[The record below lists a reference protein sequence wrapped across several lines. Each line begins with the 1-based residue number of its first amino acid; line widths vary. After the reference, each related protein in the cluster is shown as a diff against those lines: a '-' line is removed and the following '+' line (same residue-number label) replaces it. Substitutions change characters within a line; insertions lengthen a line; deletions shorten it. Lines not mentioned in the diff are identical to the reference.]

1 MTPLQ
6 KSRTLLNKPQRVSVF
21 MVSRS
26 RAVTIQDVARQAG
39 VSTRQPF
46 APGDWAHMP
55 ATGADPQPTGSW
67 AHSGPS
73 PQGSTW
79 NGGLAAQFDLAP
91 GETTTVRFAM
101 TWHFPNRYVNFTQ
114 FGGIRP
120 EWGPTR
126 FWLGNHYATQY
137 PDALAVSRRVHAQW
151 EELERDSRAWVD
163 TLAGSSLGTDAVEH
177 LAAQVAIVRSPS
189 FFRTADGGFFGF
201 EGVQGESTTMWS
213 GDVGGSCPLNC
224 THVFTYSQG
233 LAKLFPELERN
244 MRECEFDVMQAPEGF
259 IPHRVISPTYL
270 PQLWDRPIGGPL
282 EPALDGMLGTVLKTY
297 REVRTG
303 AGQQWLERYWPNVER
318 LLTYIA
324 RTWDAEG
331 TGVLHGIQPS
341 THDIDLAGVNP
352 FMGTLWLAALRAGE
366 EMARLRGN
374 DEVAA
379 RWRDWFER
387 GSVAYDEQLFTG
399 EHYVQV
405 LEDGDPREFQWEGG
419 CLSDQ
424 LIGQWWAHTLDLGYI
439 LPEEHVR
446 TALRSVVRHNL
457 KRGFEDFVNPYRVYA
472 DGADT
477 GLLMCSWPDGGRP
490 AVPTRYCDEVWTGIE
505 YQVAAHCLMEGLEE
519 QGNAILDGLWARY
532 DGRRRN
538 PYNEIECGDHYV
550 RALAGWSVLEAR
562 TGQRWDAVTRSLTL
576 AAPPSGGAWPI
587 LLDEGWGEVRA
598 ADSGFEVTCVRGVLA
613 FDVLTLGGNVLA
625 TDGVRLHAGESRTV
639 PGP

>member
-1 MTPLQ
+1 
-6 KSRTLLNKPQRVSVF
+6 
-21 MVSRS
+21 
-26 RAVTIQDVARQAG
+26 
-39 VSTRQPF
+39 
-46 APGDWAHMP
+46 
-55 ATGADPQPTGSW
+55 
-67 AHSGPS
+67 
-73 PQGSTW
+73 
-79 NGGLAAQFDLAP
+79 
-91 GETTTVRFAM
+91 
-101 TWHFPNRYVNFTQ
+101 
-114 FGGIRP
+114 
-120 EWGPTR
+120 
-126 FWLGNHYATQY
+126 
-137 PDALAVSRRVHAQW
+137 
-151 EELERDSRAWVD
+151 
-163 TLAGSSLGTDAVEH
+163 
-177 LAAQVAIVRSPS
+177 
-189 FFRTADGGFFGF
+189 
-201 EGVQGESTTMWS
+201 
-213 GDVGGSCPLNC
+213 
-224 THVFTYSQG
+224 
-233 LAKLFPELERN
+233 
-244 MRECEFDVMQAPEGF
+244 
-259 IPHRVISPTYL
+259 
-270 PQLWDRPIGGPL
+270 
-282 EPALDGMLGTVLKTY
+282 
-297 REVRTG
+297 
-303 AGQQWLERYWPNVER
+303 
-318 LLTYIA
+318 
-324 RTWDAEG
+324 
-331 TGVLHGIQPS
+331 
-341 THDIDLAGVNP
+341 
-352 FMGTLWLAALRAGE
+352 MGTLWLAALRAGE

-399 EHYVQV
+399 EHYVQM
-405 LEDGDPREFQWEGG
+405 LDDGDPREFQWEGG

-538 PYNEIECGDHYV
+538 PYKEIECGDHYV
-550 RALAGWSVLEAR
+550 RGLAGWSVLEAR

-613 FDVLTLGGNVLA
+613 FGVLAFDVLTLGGNVLA

-639 PGP
+639 TGP